1 MEEKTEVFKR
11 VASEAKDRQW
21 KSFCDTLN
29 RDTTLT
35 HFWQFYR
42 QMEGCAANTNTPDL
56 IDASGSVLKTSKEK
70 GSALLQRFVQQ
81 SNQNNLDERKAV
93 WEGLDRT
100 LTEAGSIDDMITE
113 LEFTEALSGLS
124 KDTAPGPDRVKYS
137 DIKNLSVHNKS
148 ELFRLYEESFAT
160 GQVPEDWSH
169 SYLKPVPKL
178 GKDHSKLNGYR
189 ILTMQNTTGKL
200 MERIVARKLAQDLE
214 RRNVLPPN
222 QGGYRAGKSTWE
234 NAARFAYDVYEGFQ
248 RKEQTLAV
256 AIDLEDAY
264 NRVQFKLLM
273 ELLRQ
278 YGVSLTLTRWLA
290 AALQERKVAMRLGN
304 WISTPQQLTMGLP
317 QGSPLSP
324 VLYNVNTK
332 GLADLNSNGLSRV
345 LTLADDGLIYKTS
358 SDISTAVTAV
368 QEQLEKVSHWCHE
381 TESEINPSKAQA
393 LWCTLNNKAVG
404 QAMPAVSFNGEA
416 IERTNSLRYLG
427 IHFDR
432 MLTYKTQVESTKLRC
447 KKGLSALKAM
457 ASKGI
462 EQRHLFLLYQSVIL
476 SVIDYGLGLTTLSQS
491 NLLKLDRVQNEAMRV
506 ILGTTKDTPIE
517 TMRYLLDLPSM
528 ETRHKVEQVKA
539 YLNAMQNPKNPLH
552 DAVKEEKG
560 CRLARGKS
568 WMGQAEQSI
577 QRVCSLTELKQV
589 RDWEKHPLE
598 FKPYY
603 KTLLSENLGTHC
615 REWPAGKTNA
625 EVQMLVEANSKPH
638 DLVIYTDGSVTRDR
652 SGWGFTVK
660 QDGRTVHEDS
670 GAHRVTTSSL
680 TMEVEAVTHAIQWL
694 ASQRDAQITHAII
707 LTDSMNLLQKVESGM
722 GCPDWH
728 TAMHS
733 LRLERLLW
741 IYCPGHPGVSGNER
755 ADRLA
760 STADITSGL
769 QLGRAEVL
777 RGLRNFLSTDKPEHH
792 SIDRLKERGVE
803 KRSGR
808 HSTLQGRERSVF
820 NQTNIGTVSRTTLGR
835 LLRDG
840 AERVWAFPS
849 ATMPS

>member
-1 MEEKTEVFKR
+1 MV
-11 VASEAKDRQW
+11 
-21 KSFCDTLN
+21 
-29 RDTTLT
+29 
-35 HFWQFYR
+35 
-42 QMEGCAANTNTPDL
+42 
-56 IDASGSVLKTSKEK
+56 
-70 GSALLQRFVQQ
+70 
-81 SNQNNLDERKAV
+81 
-93 WEGLDRT
+93 
-100 LTEAGSIDDMITE
+100 
-113 LEFTEALSGLS
+113 
-124 KDTAPGPDRVKYS
+124 
-137 DIKNLSVHNKS
+137 
-148 ELFRLYEESFAT
+148 
-160 GQVPEDWSH
+160 
-169 SYLKPVPKL
+169 
-178 GKDHSKLNGYR
+178 
-189 ILTMQNTTGKL
+189 
-200 MERIVARKLAQDLE
+200 
-214 RRNVLPPN
+214 PPN
-222 QGGYRAGKSTWE
+222 QGGYRAGKFTWE

-256 AIDLEDAY
+256 AVDLEDAY

-324 VLYNVNTK
+324 VLYNVYTK

-368 QEQLEKVSHWCHE
+368 QEQLEKVSHWCQE

-393 LWCTLNNKAVG
+393 LWCTLNNKVVG

-539 YLNAMQNPKNPLH
+539 YLNAMQNPKNPIH
-552 DAVKEEKG
+552 DA
-560 CRLARGKS
+560 
-568 WMGQAEQSI
+568 
-577 QRVCSLTELKQV
+577 
-589 RDWEKHPLE
+589 
-598 FKPYY
+598 
-603 KTLLSENLGTHC
+603 GTQPC
-615 REWPAGKTNA
+615 
-625 EVQMLVEANSKPH
+625 
-638 DLVIYTDGSVTRDR
+638 
-652 SGWGFTVK
+652 
-660 QDGRTVHEDS
+660 
-670 GAHRVTTSSL
+670 
-680 TMEVEAVTHAIQWL
+680 
-694 ASQRDAQITHAII
+694 
-707 LTDSMNLLQKVESGM
+707 
-722 GCPDWH
+722 
-728 TAMHS
+728 S
-733 LRLERLLW
+733 LRLQRLLW
-741 IYCPGHPGVSGNER
+741 IYCPGHAGVSGNER

-792 SIDRLKERGVE
+792 SIDRQKERGVE
-803 KRSGR
+803 KGSGR

-820 NQTNIGTVSRTTLGR
+820 NQTNIGTVSRATLGR

>member
-1 MEEKTEVFKR
+1 
-11 VASEAKDRQW
+11 
-21 KSFCDTLN
+21 
-29 RDTTLT
+29 
-35 HFWQFYR
+35 
-42 QMEGCAANTNTPDL
+42 
-56 IDASGSVLKTSKEK
+56 
-70 GSALLQRFVQQ
+70 
-81 SNQNNLDERKAV
+81 
-93 WEGLDRT
+93 
-100 LTEAGSIDDMITE
+100 
-113 LEFTEALSGLS
+113 
-124 KDTAPGPDRVKYS
+124 
-137 DIKNLSVHNKS
+137 
-148 ELFRLYEESFAT
+148 
-160 GQVPEDWSH
+160 
-169 SYLKPVPKL
+169 
-178 GKDHSKLNGYR
+178 
-189 ILTMQNTTGKL
+189 
-200 MERIVARKLAQDLE
+200 
-214 RRNVLPPN
+214 
-222 QGGYRAGKSTWE
+222 
-234 NAARFAYDVYEGFQ
+234 
-248 RKEQTLAV
+248 
-256 AIDLEDAY
+256 
-264 NRVQFKLLM
+264 
-273 ELLRQ
+273 
-278 YGVSLTLTRWLA
+278 
-290 AALQERKVAMRLGN
+290 
-304 WISTPQQLTMGLP
+304 
-317 QGSPLSP
+317 
-324 VLYNVNTK
+324 
-332 GLADLNSNGLSRV
+332 
-345 LTLADDGLIYKTS
+345 
-358 SDISTAVTAV
+358 
-368 QEQLEKVSHWCHE
+368 
-381 TESEINPSKAQA
+381 
-393 LWCTLNNKAVG
+393 
-404 QAMPAVSFNGEA
+404 
-416 IERTNSLRYLG
+416 
-427 IHFDR
+427 

-589 RDWEKHPLE
+589 RDWEKHPVE

-638 DLVIYTDGSVTRDR
+638 DIVIYTDGSVTRDW

-694 ASQRDAQITHAII
+694 ASQRDTRITHAII
-707 LTDSMNLLQKVESGM
+707 LTDSMNLLQMVESGM

-733 LRLERLLW
+733 LRLQRLLW
-741 IYCPGHPGVSGNER
+741 IYCPGHAGVSGNER

-803 KRSGR
+803 KGSGR

-820 NQTNIGTVSRTTLGR
+820 NQTNIGTVSRATLGR